1 MIRQLLD
8 AISRPSISVLATL
21 TVITGAAIAV
31 STNLGVGLLSA
42 AVLGVLSLAITS
54 EAQR

>member
-1 MIRQLLD
+1 MIGRLLD

-54 EAQR
+54 EA